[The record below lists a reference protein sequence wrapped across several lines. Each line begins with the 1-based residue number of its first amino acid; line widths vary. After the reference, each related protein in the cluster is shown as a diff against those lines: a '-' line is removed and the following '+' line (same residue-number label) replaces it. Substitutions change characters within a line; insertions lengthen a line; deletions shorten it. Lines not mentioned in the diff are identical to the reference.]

1 MRRGGAMLLT
11 AALAA
16 CGTAD
21 ETGGA
26 AGGAPDPDTEKATMT
41 DPMSALSDASTL
53 EAQVSAAEAVFIAC
67 GRLSMTMRD
76 AGSGDPV
83 GFGEDWTARTDSLV
97 VEVACDAGQAAFRP
111 LGPEPV
117 FILMRE

>member
-1 MRRGGAMLLT
+1 MRRGGVAFLT

-21 ETGGA
+21 EPGGA
-26 AGGAPDPDTEKATMT
+26 AT
-41 DPMSALSDASTL
+41 SALAAEMDEAMISDSMTALSRAKTL
-53 EAQVSAAEAVFIAC
+53 AAQVSAAETVFADC

-76 AGSGDPV
+76 ADSGEPV
-83 GFGEDWTARTDSLV
+83 GFGEDWAARTDSLIV
-97 VEVACDAGQAAFRP
+97 DVACDAGQATFTP